1 MLARAHRLDKPE
13 PTTRTGQSPPPNWPE
28 PAARTGPSKAKI
40 SSLHARARQHS
51 AMSNMHIH
59 QAMLSPVAMDGS
71 KVGTNI
77 LARQPDV
84 EVAAMLL
91 RPLPLTTGKFA
102 ELAGGKDFM
111 SMQFVVL
118 EVGGPGFSS
127 VPYGKKGEKAANQLP
142 LYTRTTEGGHTLF
155 HTFKKVESNLERS
168 PRSSTEEGANGPVD
182 LACTLAP
189 GLSLSM
195 FIRPDNFKGNVFFN
209 GRLEGGDRS
218 KPSELQYVK
227 LSKGSPY

>member
-1 MLARAHRLDKPE
+1 
-13 PTTRTGQSPPPNWPE
+13 
-28 PAARTGPSKAKI
+28 
-40 SSLHARARQHS
+40 
-51 AMSNMHIH
+51 MHIH
-59 QAMLSPVAMDGS
+59 QAMPIAMDGS

-77 LARQPDV
+77 LTRQPNV
-84 EVAAMLL
+84 KVAAMLL
-91 RPLPLTTGKFA
+91 RPLPLTAGKFA
-102 ELAGGKDFM
+102 ELAKGKDFM
-111 SMQFVVL
+111 TLQCVVL
-118 EVGGPGFSS
+118 EVGGLGFSL
-127 VPYGKKGEKAANQLP
+127 VPYGKKGEKPLNPLP
-142 LYTRTTEGGHTLF
+142 LYTRTQDGGHTLF